1 MPLLVYIQK
10 KCNFDFIIKKFNKN
24 NMDDKSE
31 IYFLSFDGEN
41 NSKTDWG
48 SVINSGLGFVD
59 KSVTQSKGRLNE
71 DAKQGV
77 ASKKEAQALK
87 KRIKTECRNRPLGKS
102 KRATWEVC
110 KNKVVEKF
118 EASFGEDKA
127 KREVATKLALEQLAI
142 EHKIKKRNQ
151 TIIISILGISVILVG
166 YFIYKKRKG

>member
-1 MPLLVYIQK
+1 MRD
-10 KCNFDFIIKKFNKN
+10 NW
-24 NMDDKSE
+24 E
-31 IYFLSFDGEN
+31 IDCLSFEGET

-48 SVINSGLGFVD
+48 SIINSGLGFVD

-87 KRIKTECRNRPLGKS
+87 KRIRTECRNRPLGKS

-118 EASFGEDKA
+118 EASFSEDKA
-127 KREVATKLALEQLAI
+127 KREVATKLALEKVEI
-142 EHKIKKRNQ
+142 EQKIRRRNQ
-151 TIIISILGISVILVG
+151 TIIISVLGISLVVAG
-166 YFIYKKRKG
+166 YFIYKKIKG